1 MKKLMIF
8 GLMSLILL
16 FTNSML
22 TAQTKTLYDFTVE
35 DIDDE
40 SFDFASLKGK
50 KVLIVNVASKCGYTP
65 QYEQLEELYQL
76 YKDDGFIVIGFPSN
90 DFKGQEPGTNEEIK
104 EFCTLNYGV
113 TFPIMSKVVVTG
125 ENKAPIYKW
134 LTEKSEN
141 GKIDSEVQWNFQKY
155 LIDENGNV
163 VDFALSKESPL
174 SPKIVDWIKK

>member
-1 MKKLMIF
+1 MKKIMIF
-8 GLMSLILL
+8 GLLSLTFL
-16 FTNSML
+16 FTNML
-22 TAQTKTLYDFTVE
+22 NAQNKTLYDFKVE
-35 DIDDE
+35 DIDGQ

-65 QYEQLEELYQL
+65 QYEQLEELYDQ
-76 YKDDGFIVIGFPSN
+76 YKDDGLVVIGFPSN

-113 TFPIMSKVVVTG
+113 TFPIMSKVIVTG

-134 LTEKSEN
+134 LTEKAEN
-141 GKIDSEVQWNFQKY
+141 GKMDSEVQWNFQKY

-174 SPKIVDWIKK
+174 SPKIVNWAK